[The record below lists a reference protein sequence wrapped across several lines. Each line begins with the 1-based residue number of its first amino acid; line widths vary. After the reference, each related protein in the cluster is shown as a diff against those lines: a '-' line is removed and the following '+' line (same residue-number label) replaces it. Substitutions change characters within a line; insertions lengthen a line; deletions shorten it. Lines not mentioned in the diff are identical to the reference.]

1 MLEQTRIMTGRPHRA
16 RRYGRAAISN
26 AAAINPATM
35 NPPSSRLAA
44 ISLAAMDICQRQATW
59 LLRISL
65 AGVFFWFGMLKVAG
79 SSPVVDMLRH
89 SFGFLASAPY
99 LQLLGM
105 GEIAMALGLLAPRFS
120 RLAAALM
127 VIHLLGTLSLVFI
140 SPSLVFAPSFP
151 VLTIQGEFLAKNLV
165 LISAG
170 LTVIVK
176 KN

>member
-1 MLEQTRIMTGRPHRA
+1 MLEQTRVMSGWQRLV
-16 RRYGRAAISN
+16 RRDNSPAAVS
-26 AAAINPATM
+26 
-35 NPPSSRLAA
+35 LAA
-44 ISLAAMDICQRQATW
+44 IDIGHRQAIW

-79 SSPVVDMLRH
+79 SSPVADMLRH
-89 SFGFLASAPY
+89 SFGFLASPPY
-99 LQLLGM
+99 LELLGM
-105 GEIAMALGLLAPRFS
+105 GEIAIALGLLVPRLS
-120 RLAAALM
+120 RVAAALM
-127 VIHLLGTLSLVFI
+127 VLHLLCTLSLVFI

-151 VLTIQGEFLAKNLV
+151 MLTIQGEFLAKNLV